1 MIYLS
6 NESLKVINFI
16 KILKVESDEIVVK
29 MKNKTVYILGNNLC
43 ISSFEKEE
51 FEIIGNINEIKI
63 NKD

>member
-6 NESLKVINFI
+6 NESLKVINFK

-29 MKNKTVYILGNNLC
+29 MKNKTVYILGNNLR